1 MSTTFSSRC
10 VALCLATILIGVV
23 SEAFAE
29 NPGRMAVANRQRVE
43 AMTDIAES
51 DGWVSAGERQAIIS
65 SARSTF
71 SNSEIKGLETRLSTS
86 ASLLAARRSA
96 AAMTDARLAS
106 LMTQPAAKP
115 SRVLQYAAFGG
126 AAEPVAAETGGP
138 IVDGGCNDCGGCG
151 DCGGCE
157 ESPDVCWAS
166 EASCGAERG
175 WCGNCW
181 DNIDLF
187 VGVDGFKGPMDL
199 DNRNGNFGV
208 RYGINAAFPLLE
220 LKNIGIQA
228 GTAGVASNFHG
239 TEFTGSSARM
249 QNFTTVGFF
258 QRYPNMAPRLSWG
271 AAFDWLTDDYYS
283 NIKLGQWRLKFAY
296 DLSCASELGLWVC
309 LPDHGDDIS
318 IGSEEYGYSVN
329 NFRPITQCNVYYR
342 RYYDTGMTSTF
353 WIGGA
358 EEPGSFIIGADAA
371 VPITQRASLYGG
383 FQCIMPSASGVA
395 GQEDEMWNLGV
406 GLSFTLG
413 PCGNGGRPGLYRPFF
428 DVADNAIFSVRRR

>member
-1 MSTTFSSRC
+1 MSTKFSGRC
-10 VALCLATILIGVV
+10 VALCLATLLIGVV
-23 SEAFAE
+23 SETFAE
-29 NPGRMAVANRQRVE
+29 NSGRIAVANRQRVQ
-43 AMTDIAES
+43 AMTEIAES
-51 DGWVSAGERQAIIS
+51 DGWISAEERQTIIS
-65 SARSTF
+65 SAQNTF
-71 SNSEIKGLETRLSTS
+71 SDSEVKSLEARLSTS
-86 ASLLAARRSA
+86 ASFMAARQRA
-96 AAMTDARLAS
+96 DTTADTRLAS
-106 LMTQPAAKP
+106 MMIQPASKP
-115 SRVLQYAAFGG
+115 SRVFQNAALGG
-126 AAEPVAAETGGP
+126 ANEPVAYEDSGP
-138 IVDGGCNDCGGCG
+138 ISEDDCN
-151 DCGGCE
+151 GCE
-157 ESPDVCWAS
+157 ESPDMCWAS

-208 RYGINAAFPLLE
+208 RYGVNAAFPLLE

-239 TEFTGSSARM
+239 TEFTGSSARV
-249 QNFTTVGFF
+249 QNFTTAGFF
-258 QRYPNMAPRLSWG
+258 QRYPNLAPRLSWG
-271 AAFDWLTDDYYS
+271 VAFDWLTDDYYS

-296 DLSCASELGLWVC
+296 DLNCTSEIGLWVC
-309 LPDHGDDIS
+309 IPDHGDDIN

-342 RYYDTGMTSTF
+342 RFFDTGMTSTF

-358 EEPGSFIIGADAA
+358 EEPGSFIIGADTA

-383 FQCIMPSASGVA
+383 FQCILPSENGVA
-395 GQEDEMWNLGV
+395 GQDDEMWNLGV

-428 DVADNAIFSVRRR
+428 DVADNGIFAVRRR

>member
-1 MSTTFSSRC
+1 MSTEFSSRC
-10 VALCLATILIGVV
+10 VAICLATMLIGVV

-29 NPGRMAVANRQRVE
+29 NPGRVAVANRKRVQ
-43 AMTDIAES
+43 AMTDIAQS
-51 DGWVSAGERQAIIS
+51 DGRITAGERQAIIS
-65 SARSTF
+65 SAQNTF
-71 SNSEIKGLETRLSTS
+71 SDSEVKSLETRLSSS
-86 ASLLAARRSA
+86 AHLMATRQRA
-96 AAMTDARLAS
+96 AAMADARLAS
-106 LMTQPAAKP
+106 MMVQPTPKP
-115 SRVLQYAAFGG
+115 SRVFQYAAFGG
-126 AAEPVAAETGGP
+126 AAEPVADEVGYPIAE
-138 IVDGGCNDCGGCG
+138 DGCNGYEG
-151 DCGGCE
+151 
-157 ESPDVCWAS
+157 SPDACWAS

-208 RYGINAAFPLLE
+208 RYGVNAAFPLLE
-220 LKNIGIQA
+220 LKNIGIQV

-239 TEFTGSSARM
+239 TEFTGSSARV

-258 QRYPNMAPRLSWG
+258 QRYPNLAPRLSWG
-271 AAFDWLTDDYYS
+271 VAFDWLTDDYYS

-296 DLSCASELGLWVC
+296 DLSCISEVGLWVC
-309 LPDHGDDIS
+309 LPDHGDDIN
-318 IGSEEYGYSVN
+318 IGSEQYGYSVN

-383 FQCIMPSASGVA
+383 FQCIMPSANGVA